1 MSDLLTCTKLQ
12 KYLRETL
19 PQYLSVLNP
28 CDPAEEVSMVT
39 EQNMSQHL
47 LGRMTPY

>member
-12 KYLRETL
+12 NYLRETL
-19 PQYLSVLNP
+19 SQYLSVMNP
-28 CDPAEEVSMVT
+28 CEPAEEVPMVT
-39 EQNMSQHL
+39 EQNLSQHL